1 MIRKDEVI
9 SVLKSVYDP
18 ELGLNVVDLGLVY
31 DITIDAGG
39 VKLTMTLTTPFCPV
53 APQFVAQ
60 VEDKI
65 KSLGVANVKVELVW
79 DPPWSTNRMSDEA
92 RMELGLI

>member
-1 MIRKDEVI
+1 MLKKDEIV
-9 SVLKSVYDP
+9 SALKGVYDP

-31 DITIDAGG
+31 DIAIGADE
-39 VKLTMTLTTPFCPV
+39 VKLTMTLTTPYCPV
-53 APQFVAQ
+53 APQLIAQ

-79 DPPWSTNRMSDEA
+79 DPPWSADRMSNEA
-92 RMELGLI
+92 KMEMGLI